1 MTAQP
6 GRNTPGVKLGPDVQ
20 QREAPRVDERK
31 ATLAELERRRTEC
44 IALAEAEADPTM
56 RAALVKR
63 AAFGFTEQLGDA
75 GDGEDVA
82 RCRHRQAARATRLA
96 RAPGQQ
102 FV

>member
-56 RAALVKR
+56 RAAMVKR
-63 AAFGFTEQLGDA
+63 AADLGTEIRLGNRQKSYAPRGAA
-75 GDGEDVA
+75 GGRLNKYRKQDGML
-82 RCRHRQAARATRLA
+82 RKQ
-96 RAPGQQ
+96 
-102 FV
+102 